1 MTGHRDPRHSRDA
14 QHEALPALDADG
26 YLLDLEAWSPD
37 VARALAQGRGIALE
51 ATHWQVIEV
60 LRRFHARYGLAP
72 DNRAMV
78 KAVSAALGA
87 EQGRSIALMKLFGG
101 SPAKTGALIAGLPRP
116 TNCL

>member
-1 MTGHRDPRHSRDA
+1 MTGPRDA
-14 QHEALPALDADG
+14 RETQDAPLPALDADG
-26 YLLDLEAWSPD
+26 YLLELAHWSPD
-37 VARALAQGRGIALE
+37 VARALAHARGIELE
-51 ATHWQVIEV
+51 DAHWAVIEV
-60 LRRFHARYGLAP
+60 LRAFHARYGLAP

-101 SPAKTGALIAGLPRP
+101 SFAKTGAFVAGLPRP